1 MNHSLKIDL
10 SAHSFSE
17 CFTENRMHRLWFCL
31 DGTIAKDIT
40 VLSRWNLIGLCY
52 GSVYFRLG
60 GTVAKEITVPSN
72 FFKFSPQK
80 TYPLLYTYHTKN
92 PLLKR

>member
-17 CFTENRMHRLWFCL
+17 CFTENRMHRLLFRL
-31 DGTIAKDIT
+31 DGTIVKDIT
-40 VLSRWNLIGLCY
+40 VPSRWNLIGLCY

-60 GTVAKEITVPSN
+60 ETVAKEITVPSN
-72 FFKFSPQK
+72 FCKFSPTKDLSPFSIRTPQK
-80 TYPLLYTYHTKN
+80 TLF
-92 PLLKR
+92 